1 MRKALMLL
9 VATAAIGAVVY
20 ATPAPAMGTDATDE
34 QEQAQLHP
42 NQPPEAAAYGVPEG
56 KVYYA
61 QALSA
66 SWNVQAPS
74 AGPPSPGAIEPPSGE
89 FMQTPGAVIEA
100 PVKALVTPYVELLGQ
115 PAL

>member
-1 MRKALMLL
+1 MLL
-9 VATAAIGAVVY
+9 VATAAFGAVVY
-20 ATPAPAMGTDATDE
+20 ATPAPAIGADATDE
-34 QEQAQLHP
+34 QAQAQLHP

-66 SWNVQAPS
+66 SGNVQAPS
-74 AGPPSPGAIEPPSGE
+74 GGPPLPGAIEPPSGA
-89 FMQTPGAVIEA
+89 FTQTLGAVIEA
-100 PVKALVTPYVELLGQ
+100 PFQAAVTPYVEILGQ